1 MKYCTKCGS
10 QVSESDKFCSDC
22 GMPTDQSSN
31 SDTIKADL
39 KVELVNTSTDKAF
52 KAVNNSITEGK
63 RVVKKGNKAVKKGT
77 KFTIKL
83 ISALIIPVFFV
94 ALVIGGYMYSN
105 YLEEEK
111 AQELRVKNIQAFNVL
126 CAAKKLEF
134 EENISNEKE
143 MCVYKNHKTSYYLDY
158 DETWYVVKSN
168 CSLSYTEVNAYQDWL
183 IKGIACPKEWRN
195 FYDE

>member
-1 MKYCTKCGS
+1 
-10 QVSESDKFCSDC
+10 
-22 GMPTDQSSN
+22 MPNDQSSN

-52 KAVNNSITEGK
+52 KAVSNSITEGK

-83 ISALIIPVFFV
+83 ISALIIPVFFI

-111 AQELRVKNIQAFNVL
+111 AQELRVKNSQAFNVM
-126 CAAKKLEF
+126 CGTKRLEF
-134 EENISNEKE
+134 EKSISNEKE
-143 MCVYKNHKTSYYLDY
+143 MCVYKNYKTSTYLDY
-158 DETWYVVKSN
+158 DETWNVVKNN